1 MNINTKATSIGL
13 TPSIS
18 DYIEKRMESVQKFL
32 ASDPSAICDFE
43 VGKTT
48 QHHKTGEIFRAEA
61 HIVAAKRDIYAES
74 EQTDLYA
81 AIDAVRDE
89 VMRQLSSDKAK
100 KISSIRRGGT
110 RVKNMV
116 KGLWKGTGWKSKRQ

>member
-1 MNINTKATSIGL
+1 MNINIKTTNIGL

-18 DYIEKRMESVQKFL
+18 DYVGKRMESVQKFL

-48 QHHKTGEIFRAEA
+48 EHHRQGDIFRAEA
-61 HIVAAKRDIYAES
+61 HIVAAKRNIYAES
-74 EQTDLYA
+74 EQTDLYV

-89 VMRQLSSDKAK
+89 VMRQLSADKTK
-100 KISSIRRGGT
+100 KLSGARSGGAM
-110 RVKNMV
+110 VKNII
-116 KGLWKGTGWKSKRQ
+116 KGLWKGTGWKSNR

>member
-1 MNINTKATSIGL
+1 MNINTKTTGIGL

-18 DYIEKRMESVQKFL
+18 DYIGKRMEIVQKFL
-32 ASDPSAICDFE
+32 ANDPSAICDFE

-48 QHHKTGEIFRAEA
+48 KHHKAGDIFRAEA
-61 HIVAAKRDIYAES
+61 HIVAAKRDVYAES
-74 EQTDLYA
+74 EQADLYA

-100 KISSIRRGGT
+100 KISSMRRGGT
-110 RVKNMV
+110 MVKNIV
-116 KGLWKGTGWKSKRQ
+116 KGLWKGTGWKSNR

>member
-1 MNINTKATSIGL
+1 MNINIKTTGISL

-18 DYIEKRMESVQKFL
+18 DYVSKRMESVKRFL
-32 ASDPSAICDFE
+32 ENDPSAICDFE

-48 QHHKTGEIFRAEA
+48 EHHKNGDIFRAEA

-81 AIDAVRDE
+81 AIDSVRDE
-89 VMRQLSSDKAK
+89 VMRRLSVDKVRRL
-100 KISSIRRGGT
+100 SSIRRGGAI
-110 RVKNMV
+110 VKNMI
-116 KGLWKGTGWKSKRQ
+116 KGLWKGRASL